1 MGYCTFIHSC
11 ESIFFF
17 RHSITNAFYTTFCTH
32 APPLASPP
40 GRTASRSTPLPPTTP
55 LAGFAAPE
63 PRRTPTGHTR
73 TTAALRVRD
82 KSLRAPA
89 LARARSAADA
99 SRAEPRTHE
108 PPRRSELTCRPV
120 PPHRPEPMAD
130 AGPMANAGPMADAGL
145 RQGSAAPPLTSG
157 LPRGLCLIWGDGVK
171 STPRT
176 HGVTPRVR
184 AACTSSYRAASAVQ
198 GGN

>member
-1 MGYCTFIHSC
+1 MRWTGTRGHGLSARRAPRSC
-11 ESIFFF
+11 
-17 RHSITNAFYTTFCTH
+17 A
-32 APPLASPP
+32 
-40 GRTASRSTPLPPTTP
+40 ASRLY
-55 LAGFAAPE
+55 LARKIARKWFTADYSILVVGIRF
-63 PRRTPTGHTR
+63 RIRLDLTR

-89 LARARSAADA
+89 LARARSAAGA

-198 GGN
+198 GGH